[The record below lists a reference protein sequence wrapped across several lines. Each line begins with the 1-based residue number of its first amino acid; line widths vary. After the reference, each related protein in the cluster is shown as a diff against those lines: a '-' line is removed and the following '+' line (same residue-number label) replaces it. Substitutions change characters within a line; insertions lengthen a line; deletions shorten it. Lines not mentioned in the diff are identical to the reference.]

1 MPKDLPDFI
10 EIDITNMNI
19 GDKLRISEMKLNG
32 VTFLDAANVVVAAV
46 AVTRNTK
53 SAETEA
59 AKGDAKAPADAKA
72 PEAKK

>member
-1 MPKDLPDFI
+1 
-10 EIDITNMNI
+10 
-19 GDKLRISEMKLNG
+19 MKLNG